1 MPVFKSGRGLAPAW
15 CEMEYFEIVKLSK
28 GTSYSFERIGK
39 KEKLFVGKGRCR
51 IVFAGQIMTAN
62 EGDVFE
68 LNTSREE
75 FQVLEAF
82 ADTTLIHLAGRWG
95 EETGGYGVFT
105 LDNSDHPQ
113 NLGDVVDYP
122 RTTNFDNHYH
132 DCDEYWIIFAGKG
145 LAVSEGQLYEIGAG
159 DCLATGMGHHH
170 DFPRVLETI
179 RGVYFETTLEG
190 QKRLGHL
197 WNYTHGPAQPRKD
210 RI

>member
-15 CEMEYFEIVKLSK
+15 CEMQYFEIVKLSH
-28 GTSYSFERIGK
+28 GTSHSFERIGK
-39 KEKLFVGKGRCR
+39 KEKLFVGEGRCR
-51 IVFAGQIMTAN
+51 LVVAGQTMTAN

-75 FQVLEAF
+75 IQVLETF

-95 EETGGYGVFT
+95 EETGGCGVFT
-105 LDNSDHPQ
+105 LDNSNHPQ

-145 LAVSEGQLYEIGAG
+145 LAVSEGQFYEIGAG

-170 DFPRVLETI
+170 DFPRVFETI

-197 WNYTHGPAQPRKD
+197 WNHTHGPAQPRQD